1 MNEKIRQ
8 LMDECGTYID
18 PHNIEVTRKEIEFL
32 CEQIVR
38 ECAGIAY
45 RSGDDGDCYA
55 NSILYEFN
63 IDNCRSDA

>member
-32 CEQIVR
+32 CEQVVR
-38 ECAGIAY
+38 ECAEIV
-45 RSGDDGDCYA
+45 SGDGGDIYA
-55 NSILYEFN
+55 SSILYEFN
-63 IDNCRSDA
+63 IDNCRNDK